1 METDPTHWPSSEPDP
16 TDTFFRADDAALVEV
31 IAGARKR
38 LVFIAPGVRTGWR
51 TRHLGNTLTAADVK
65 RLFEEDVRVEV
76 ERVTK
81 TFNPVIFT
89 AYKDVTYETFKDP
102 KFREVIESYFGKD
115 DVARVFAEYDAAPE
129 AQTQD
134 ETDGQ

>member
-1 METDPTHWPSSEPDP
+1 
-16 TDTFFRADDAALVEV
+16 
-31 IAGARKR
+31 
-38 LVFIAPGVRTGWR
+38 
-51 TRHLGNTLTAADVK
+51 
-65 RLFEEDVRVEV
+65 LFEEDVRAEV

-115 DVARVFAEYDAAPE
+115 EVARVFAEYDAAPE